1 MKSKT
6 AQGFLSRRRNERLM
20 KVCNM
25 KKESQEKKTEKVEYQ
40 NVVGGQNGGVDGNLA
55 ATAIER
61 NKVIIRTSIIGIV
74 ANVFLVA
81 FKAVVGILTHSIAV
95 ILDAVNNLTDA
106 LSSVITIVGTK
117 LAGKMPDKKHPM
129 GYGRIE
135 YLSAMVV
142 SALVLYAGLTSLTES
157 IKKIIKPEKVD
168 YSIASLIIIA
178 AAVLV
183 KFFLGKYVKRVGKK
197 VNSSSLV
204 ASGADAQNDAFLSAS
219 VFASAIIFYFTKVS
233 LEAYVGVVISVFIIK
248 AGIEMMIDTLNDI
261 LGRRTDKELSARI
274 KELIKE
280 EDEVR
285 GAYDLIVNNYG
296 PNKNYASVHIEIPD
310 TLTAN
315 DIDLLERRLQIKVFK
330 ETGVVLTGIGIYS
343 YNTKSD
349 EAAIIRDAVK
359 EKILSHEWAIQV
371 HGFYIDTV
379 NKEMRFDVVLSFDI
393 ETSKGLTIINEE
405 IKELY
410 GDYRVLA
417 VPDVD
422 FSD

>member
-1 MKSKT
+1 
-6 AQGFLSRRRNERLM
+6 
-20 KVCNM
+20 M

-61 NKVIIRTSIIGIV
+61 NKIIIRTSIIGIV

-135 YLSAMVV
+135 YLSAMIV
-142 SALVLYAGLTSLTES
+142 SALVLYAGLTSLVES

-183 KFFLGKYVKRVGKK
+183 KFFLGKNVKRVGKK

-233 LEAYVGVVISVFIIK
+233 LEAYVGVIISVFIIK

-274 KELIKE
+274 KELINE

>member
-1 MKSKT
+1 
-6 AQGFLSRRRNERLM
+6 
-20 KVCNM
+20 M

-61 NKVIIRTSIIGIV
+61 NKIIIRTSIIGIV

-183 KFFLGKYVKRVGKK
+183 KFFLGKNVKRVGKK

-233 LEAYVGVVISVFIIK
+233 LEAYVGVIISVFIIK

>member
-1 MKSKT
+1 
-6 AQGFLSRRRNERLM
+6 
-20 KVCNM
+20 M

-135 YLSAMVV
+135 YLSAMIV
-142 SALVLYAGLTSLTES
+142 SALVLYAGLTSLIES

-233 LEAYVGVVISVFIIK
+233 LEAYVGVIISVFIIK

>member
-1 MKSKT
+1 
-6 AQGFLSRRRNERLM
+6 
-20 KVCNM
+20 M

-61 NKVIIRTSIIGIV
+61 NKIIIRTSIIGIV

-135 YLSAMVV
+135 YLSAMIV
-142 SALVLYAGLTSLTES
+142 SALVLYAGLTSLIES

-233 LEAYVGVVISVFIIK
+233 LEAYVGVIISVFIIK

-405 IKELY
+405 IKKLY

>member
-1 MKSKT
+1 
-6 AQGFLSRRRNERLM
+6 
-20 KVCNM
+20 M

-233 LEAYVGVVISVFIIK
+233 LEAYVGVIISVFIIK

>member
-1 MKSKT
+1 
-6 AQGFLSRRRNERLM
+6 
-20 KVCNM
+20 M

-61 NKVIIRTSIIGIV
+61 NKIIIRTSIIGIV

-135 YLSAMVV
+135 YLSAMIV
-142 SALVLYAGLTSLTES
+142 SALVLYAGLTSLIES

-219 VFASAIIFYFTKVS
+219 VCASAIIFYFTKVS
-233 LEAYVGVVISVFIIK
+233 LEAYVGVIISVFIIK

-405 IKELY
+405 IKKLY

>member
-1 MKSKT
+1 
-6 AQGFLSRRRNERLM
+6 
-20 KVCNM
+20 M

-61 NKVIIRTSIIGIV
+61 NKIIIRTSIIGIV

-393 ETSKGLTIINEE
+393 ETSKGLTIINED

>member
-1 MKSKT
+1 
-6 AQGFLSRRRNERLM
+6 
-20 KVCNM
+20 
-25 KKESQEKKTEKVEYQ
+25 
-40 NVVGGQNGGVDGNLA
+40 
-55 ATAIER
+55 
-61 NKVIIRTSIIGIV
+61 
-74 ANVFLVA
+74 
-81 FKAVVGILTHSIAV
+81 
-95 ILDAVNNLTDA
+95 
-106 LSSVITIVGTK
+106 
-117 LAGKMPDKKHPM
+117 
-129 GYGRIE
+129 
-135 YLSAMVV
+135 
-142 SALVLYAGLTSLTES
+142 
-157 IKKIIKPEKVD
+157 
-168 YSIASLIIIA
+168 
-178 AAVLV
+178 
-183 KFFLGKYVKRVGKK
+183 
-197 VNSSSLV
+197 
-204 ASGADAQNDAFLSAS
+204 
-219 VFASAIIFYFTKVS
+219 
-233 LEAYVGVVISVFIIK
+233 
-248 AGIEMMIDTLNDI
+248 MIDTLNDI

-349 EAAIIRDAVK
+349 EAAKIRDAVK

-393 ETSKGLTIINEE
+393 ETSKGLTIINED

>member
-1 MKSKT
+1 
-6 AQGFLSRRRNERLM
+6 
-20 KVCNM
+20 M

-183 KFFLGKYVKRVGKK
+183 KFSLGKYVKRVGKK

-233 LEAYVGVVISVFIIK
+233 LEAYVGVIISVFIIK

>member
-1 MKSKT
+1 
-6 AQGFLSRRRNERLM
+6 
-20 KVCNM
+20 M

-135 YLSAMVV
+135 YLSAMIV
-142 SALVLYAGLTSLTES
+142 SALVLYAGLTSLVES

-233 LEAYVGVVISVFIIK
+233 LEAYVGVIISVFIIK

-393 ETSKGLTIINEE
+393 ETSKGLAIINEE

>member
-1 MKSKT
+1 
-6 AQGFLSRRRNERLM
+6 
-20 KVCNM
+20 M

-219 VFASAIIFYFTKVS
+219 VFVSAIIFYFTKVSLEAYVGVVISVSSAIIFYFTKVS

-393 ETSKGLTIINEE
+393 ETSKGLTIINED

>member
-1 MKSKT
+1 
-6 AQGFLSRRRNERLM
+6 
-20 KVCNM
+20 M

-61 NKVIIRTSIIGIV
+61 NNVIIRTSIIGIV

-135 YLSAMVV
+135 YLSAMIV
-142 SALVLYAGLTSLTES
+142 SALVLYAGLTSLVES

-233 LEAYVGVVISVFIIK
+233 LEAYVGVIISVFIIK

-393 ETSKGLTIINEE
+393 ETSKGLAIINEE

>member
-1 MKSKT
+1 
-6 AQGFLSRRRNERLM
+6 
-20 KVCNM
+20 M

-157 IKKIIKPEKVD
+157 VKKIIKPEKVD

-233 LEAYVGVVISVFIIK
+233 LEAYVGVIISVFIIK

>member
-1 MKSKT
+1 
-6 AQGFLSRRRNERLM
+6 
-20 KVCNM
+20 M

-61 NKVIIRTSIIGIV
+61 NKIIIRTSIIGIV

-135 YLSAMVV
+135 YLSAMIV
-142 SALVLYAGLTSLTES
+142 SALVLYAGLTSLIES

-233 LEAYVGVVISVFIIK
+233 LEAYVGVIISVFIIK

>member
-1 MKSKT
+1 
-6 AQGFLSRRRNERLM
+6 
-20 KVCNM
+20 M

-135 YLSAMVV
+135 YLSAMIV

-233 LEAYVGVVISVFIIK
+233 LEAYVGVIISVFIIK

>member
-1 MKSKT
+1 
-6 AQGFLSRRRNERLM
+6 
-20 KVCNM
+20 M

-135 YLSAMVV
+135 YLSAMIV
-142 SALVLYAGLTSLTES
+142 SALVLYAGLTSLIES

-233 LEAYVGVVISVFIIK
+233 LEAYVGVIISVFIIK

-393 ETSKGLTIINEE
+393 ETSKGLTIINED

>member
-1 MKSKT
+1 
-6 AQGFLSRRRNERLM
+6 
-20 KVCNM
+20 M

-61 NKVIIRTSIIGIV
+61 NKIIIRTSIIGIV

-135 YLSAMVV
+135 YLSAMIV
-142 SALVLYAGLTSLTES
+142 SALVLYAGLTSLVES

-233 LEAYVGVVISVFIIK
+233 LEAYVGVIISVFIIK

>member
-1 MKSKT
+1 
-6 AQGFLSRRRNERLM
+6 
-20 KVCNM
+20 M

-61 NKVIIRTSIIGIV
+61 NKIIIRTSIIGIV

-135 YLSAMVV
+135 YLSAMIV
-142 SALVLYAGLTSLTES
+142 SALVLYAGLTSLIES
-157 IKKIIKPEKVD
+157 IKKILKPEKVD

-233 LEAYVGVVISVFIIK
+233 LEAYVGVIISVFIIK

>member
-1 MKSKT
+1 
-6 AQGFLSRRRNERLM
+6 
-20 KVCNM
+20 M

-61 NKVIIRTSIIGIV
+61 NKIIIRTSIIGIV

-233 LEAYVGVVISVFIIK
+233 LEAYVGVIISVFIIK

>member
-1 MKSKT
+1 
-6 AQGFLSRRRNERLM
+6 
-20 KVCNM
+20 M

-393 ETSKGLTIINEE
+393 ETSKGLTIINED
-405 IKELY
+405 IKKLY

>member
-1 MKSKT
+1 
-6 AQGFLSRRRNERLM
+6 
-20 KVCNM
+20 M

-135 YLSAMVV
+135 YLSAMIV
-142 SALVLYAGLTSLTES
+142 SALVLYAGLTSLIES

-233 LEAYVGVVISVFIIK
+233 LEAYVGVIISVFIIK

-349 EAAIIRDAVK
+349 EAAKIRDAVK

-393 ETSKGLTIINEE
+393 ETSKGLTIINED

>member
-1 MKSKT
+1 
-6 AQGFLSRRRNERLM
+6 
-20 KVCNM
+20 M

-135 YLSAMVV
+135 YLSAMIV
-142 SALVLYAGLTSLTES
+142 SALVLYAGLTSLIES

-233 LEAYVGVVISVFIIK
+233 LEAYVGVIISVFIIK

-315 DIDLLERRLQIKVFK
+315 EIDLLERRLQIKVFK

-349 EAAIIRDAVK
+349 EAAKIRDAVK

-393 ETSKGLTIINEE
+393 ETSKGLTIINED

>member
-1 MKSKT
+1 
-6 AQGFLSRRRNERLM
+6 
-20 KVCNM
+20 M

-135 YLSAMVV
+135 YLSAMIV
-142 SALVLYAGLTSLTES
+142 SALVLYAGLTSLIES

-233 LEAYVGVVISVFIIK
+233 LEAYVGVIISIFIIK

-349 EAAIIRDAVK
+349 EAAKIRDAVK

-393 ETSKGLTIINEE
+393 ETSKGLTIINED

>member
-1 MKSKT
+1 
-6 AQGFLSRRRNERLM
+6 
-20 KVCNM
+20 M

>member
-1 MKSKT
+1 
-6 AQGFLSRRRNERLM
+6 
-20 KVCNM
+20 M

-135 YLSAMVV
+135 YLSAMIV

-274 KELIKE
+274 KELINE

>member
-1 MKSKT
+1 
-6 AQGFLSRRRNERLM
+6 
-20 KVCNM
+20 M

-233 LEAYVGVVISVFIIK
+233 LEAYVGVIISVFIIK

-310 TLTAN
+310 TFTAN

-393 ETSKGLTIINEE
+393 ETSKGLTIINED

>member
-1 MKSKT
+1 
-6 AQGFLSRRRNERLM
+6 
-20 KVCNM
+20 M

-61 NKVIIRTSIIGIV
+61 NKIIIRTSIIGIV

-135 YLSAMVV
+135 YLSAMIV
-142 SALVLYAGLTSLTES
+142 SALVLYAGLTSLVES

-183 KFFLGKYVKRVGKK
+183 KFFLGKNVKRVGKK

-233 LEAYVGVVISVFIIK
+233 LEAYVGVIISVFIIK

>member
-1 MKSKT
+1 
-6 AQGFLSRRRNERLM
+6 
-20 KVCNM
+20 M
-25 KKESQEKKTEKVEYQ
+25 KKESREKKTEKVEYQ

-81 FKAVVGILTHSIAV
+81 FKAVIGILTHSIAV

-135 YLSAMVV
+135 YLSAMIV
-142 SALVLYAGLTSLTES
+142 SALVLYAGLTSLVES

-233 LEAYVGVVISVFIIK
+233 LEAYVGVIISVFIIK

-274 KELIKE
+274 KELINE

-393 ETSKGLTIINEE
+393 ETSKGLTIINED

>member
-1 MKSKT
+1 
-6 AQGFLSRRRNERLM
+6 
-20 KVCNM
+20 M

-135 YLSAMVV
+135 YLSAMIV
-142 SALVLYAGLTSLTES
+142 SALVLYAGLTSLVES

-393 ETSKGLTIINEE
+393 ETSKGLTIINED

>member
-1 MKSKT
+1 
-6 AQGFLSRRRNERLM
+6 
-20 KVCNM
+20 M

-61 NKVIIRTSIIGIV
+61 NKIIIRTSIIGIV

-135 YLSAMVV
+135 YLSAMIV
-142 SALVLYAGLTSLTES
+142 SALVLYAGLTSLIES
-157 IKKIIKPEKVD
+157 IKKILKPEKVD

-233 LEAYVGVVISVFIIK
+233 LEAYVGVIISVFIIK

-349 EAAIIRDAVK
+349 EAAKIRDAVK

-393 ETSKGLTIINEE
+393 ETSKGLTIINED

>member
-1 MKSKT
+1 
-6 AQGFLSRRRNERLM
+6 
-20 KVCNM
+20 M

-233 LEAYVGVVISVFIIK
+233 LEAYVGVIISVFIIK

-349 EAAIIRDAVK
+349 EADIIRDAVK

>member
-1 MKSKT
+1 
-6 AQGFLSRRRNERLM
+6 
-20 KVCNM
+20 M

-61 NKVIIRTSIIGIV
+61 NKIIIRTSIIGIV

-135 YLSAMVV
+135 YLSAMIV
-142 SALVLYAGLTSLTES
+142 SALVLYAGLTSLVES

-393 ETSKGLTIINEE
+393 ETSKGLTIINED

>member
-1 MKSKT
+1 M
-6 AQGFLSRRRNERLM
+6 E
-20 KVCNM
+20 
-25 KKESQEKKTEKVEYQ
+25 KESQEKKTEKVEYQ

-204 ASGADAQNDAFLSAS
+204 ASGADSQNDAFLSAS

-233 LEAYVGVVISVFIIK
+233 LEAYVGVIISVFIIK

-296 PNKNYASVHIEIPD
+296 PNRNYASVHIEIPD

-349 EAAIIRDAVK
+349 EAAKIRDAVK

-393 ETSKGLTIINEE
+393 EVSKGLTIINEE
-405 IKELY
+405 IKKLY

>member
-233 LEAYVGVVISVFIIK
+233 LEAYVGVIISVFIIK

>member
-1 MKSKT
+1 
-6 AQGFLSRRRNERLM
+6 
-20 KVCNM
+20 M

-135 YLSAMVV
+135 YLSAMIV
-142 SALVLYAGLTSLTES
+142 SALVLYAGLTSLIES
-157 IKKIIKPEKVD
+157 IKKILKPEKVD

-233 LEAYVGVVISVFIIK
+233 LEAYVGVIISIFIIK

>member
-1 MKSKT
+1 
-6 AQGFLSRRRNERLM
+6 
-20 KVCNM
+20 M

-393 ETSKGLTIINEE
+393 ETSKGLTIINED